1 MDQNQKQ
8 QGGNRQ
14 FQRHRQ
20 SDEDDDGI
28 AYEVADD
35 RHKSAK
41 KRDRNQQR
49 RVRRTHREK
58 ENRGQYSIDQRD
70 GDLRSHYGGE
80 AAVEIAESPRDFI
93 AANGVKI
100 VFYAMRPP
108 VRIEACFEKQAP
120 GRDDSDYAE
129 KKYRRG
135 ALRKIG
141 KISQVMR
148 FLAKRVGHSLSKT
161 FKITKR

>member
-20 SDEDDDGI
+20 SNEDDDGI

-108 VRIEACFEKQAP
+108 VRVEACFEKQAP
-120 GRDDSDYAE
+120 GRDDPDDTE
-129 KKYRRG
+129 EQQRG
-135 ALRKIG
+135 GGFGKISE
-141 KISQVMR
+141 ISQVMR
-148 FLAKRVGHSLSKT
+148 FLAKRVGRGLSKT
-161 FKITKR
+161 FKIIER

>member
-20 SDEDDDGI
+20 SNEDDDGI

-58 ENRGQYSIDQRD
+58 ENRGQYRIDQRD

-80 AAVEIAESPRDFI
+80 AAVEIEETPREFI
-93 AANGVKI
+93 VANDVSMDI
-100 VFYAMRPP
+100 YW
-108 VRIEACFEKQAP
+108 
-120 GRDDSDYAE
+120 
-129 KKYRRG
+129 
-135 ALRKIG
+135 
-141 KISQVMR
+141 IS
-148 FLAKRVGHSLSKT
+148 
-161 FKITKR
+161 